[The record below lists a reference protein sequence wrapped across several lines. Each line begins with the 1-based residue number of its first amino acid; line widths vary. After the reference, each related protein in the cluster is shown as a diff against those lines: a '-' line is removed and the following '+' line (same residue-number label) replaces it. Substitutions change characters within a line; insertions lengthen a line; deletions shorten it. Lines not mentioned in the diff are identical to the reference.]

1 MKQLFSTFAILLIA
15 VMVNN
20 ANAQHKSFTSVSN
33 ELNYDAIGS
42 AVNAADVSTKALKD
56 FSRSFKNAA
65 NEKWYTVSDGFLA
78 SFNDNGIETKVAYNK
93 KGVWHST
100 VRTLDETQLP
110 FAIRD
115 VVKSTYYDSKILVAY
130 EIKHSDGVVYII
142 KTEDSKTLKTL
153 RVIDGGIEIIA
164 SNTRG

>member
-15 VMVNN
+15 VLVNN
-20 ANAQHKSFTSVSN
+20 ANAQQKSLTSVSN
-33 ELNYDAIGS
+33 EFNYDAIAS
-42 AVNAADVSTKALKD
+42 ATRAADVSTKALKD
-56 FSRSFKNAA
+56 FSRSYKNAV

-110 FAIRD
+110 FAVRD

-130 EIKHSDGVVYII
+130 EIKHVDGVVYILKI
-142 KTEDSKTLKTL
+142 EDTKTL
-153 RVIDGGIEIIA
+153 RTLRIIDGGIEIIA